1 MNSHEDNISPRFA
14 LAALNVSKTLSKL
27 SNPRNETL
35 IAFGRGGH
43 ANAMRVINPSV
54 PKWLKH
60 NVHE

>member
-14 LAALNVSKTLSKL
+14 LADLNVSKTLSKL

-43 ANAMRVINPSV
+43 ANAMRVIKPSV
-54 PKWLKH
+54 PK
-60 NVHE
+60 